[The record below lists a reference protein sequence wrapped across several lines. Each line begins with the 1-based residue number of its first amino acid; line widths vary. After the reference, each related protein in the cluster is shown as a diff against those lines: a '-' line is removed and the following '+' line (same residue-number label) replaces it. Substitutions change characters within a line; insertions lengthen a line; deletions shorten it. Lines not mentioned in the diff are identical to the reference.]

1 MNRPIHFRGG
11 KNYLSNFYACR
22 IHVWNREFTSVES
35 AYQWR
40 KCMHHGDMQTA
51 EKMLSTRTG
60 LQAKHLSK
68 SIREKEQLRAEWNKQ
83 RYSVMYALV
92 AVKYRDPTL
101 RKRLLDTRES
111 ELKEWV
117 RSREGY
123 WSALT
128 YSGQAGQNMLG
139 HILMR
144 VREFIRLHKT
154 PPTAKRW
161 PDVTRD
167 DDKTGEQ
174 STAIY
179 QTSSTQ

>member
-1 MNRPIHFRGG
+1 M
-11 KNYLSNFYACR
+11 
-22 IHVWNREFTSVES
+22 WNREFTSVES

-68 SIREKEQLRAEWNKQ
+68 SIQEKEQLRAAWDKQ
-83 RYSVMYALV
+83 RYSLMYALV

-101 RKRLLDTRES
+101 RKRLLDTGWVFPVAGMGQES
-111 ELKEWV
+111 
-117 RSREGY
+117 EGY
-123 WSALT
+123 WGALT

-144 VREFIRLHKT
+144 VREFIRLHQT
-154 PPTAKRW
+154 PPTATRW

-167 DDKTGEQ
+167 DHKTGEQ
-174 STAIY
+174 STTRY
-179 QTSSTQ
+179 QTSSSVQ

>member
-1 MNRPIHFRGG
+1 
-11 KNYLSNFYACR
+11 
-22 IHVWNREFTSVES
+22 
-35 AYQWR
+35 
-40 KCMHHGDMQTA
+40 
-51 EKMLSTRTG
+51 
-60 LQAKHLSK
+60 
-68 SIREKEQLRAEWNKQ
+68 
-83 RYSVMYALV
+83 MYGLV

-117 RSREGY
+117 KSREGY

-167 DDKTGEQ
+167 DHKTGEQ
-174 STAIY
+174 STARY
-179 QTSSTQ
+179 QTSRHPAHNSSITCATKGGDKKARHSQWEAYINPSQSERGTQPLSDHTAHV

>member
-1 MNRPIHFRGG
+1 MCGIENLPLLKVRTSGVNACIMVTCRPQ
-11 KNYLSNFYACR
+11 K
-22 IHVWNREFTSVES
+22 
-35 AYQWR
+35 
-40 KCMHHGDMQTA
+40 
-51 EKMLSTRTG
+51 KMLSTRTG

-101 RKRLLDTRES
+101 RKRLLDTREA

-117 RSREGY
+117 KSREGY

-128 YSGQAGQNMLG
+128 YSGQADQNMLG

-161 PDVTRD
+161 PDVTRVD
-167 DDKTGEQ
+167 HKTGEQ
-174 STAIY
+174 STARY

>member
-1 MNRPIHFRGG
+1 MNRPIKFRGG
-11 KNYLSNFYACR
+11 ASFLSNFYVCT
-22 IHVWNREFTSVES
+22 IHVWYREFNTVES

-40 KCMHHGDMQTA
+40 ICMHHGDLETA
-51 EKMLSTRTG
+51 DKMLTTRTD
-60 LQAKHLSK
+60 LHAKYLSK
-68 SIREKEQLRAEWNKQ
+68 SIREKVHLRAEWNKK

-92 AVKYRDPTL
+92 AVTFRDPTL

-117 RSREGY
+117 NSREGY

-139 HILMR
+139 QILMR
-144 VREFIRLHKT
+144 AREFIRMHQN

-161 PDVTRD
+161 SDVTRVD
-167 DDKTGEQ
+167 RTIGQSTMHRKTPGEQ
-174 STAIY
+174 
-179 QTSSTQ
+179 